1 MEVFVIAVP
10 APIRAIADQWAQDYL
25 ALADVTVLSSENQ
38 EGVLQFKF
46 WLYRRLTLFR
56 ELSRSTEPV
65 LATNLVLAD
74 VADTAHNTLDPTT
87 EDGLTEEAAQVL
99 AWLQT
104 LERRPIFGLN
114 PDRTRRPS

>member
-25 ALADVTVLSSENQ
+25 ALTDVPVRHSATQDGRERA
-38 EGVLQFKF
+38 LQFKF
-46 WLYRRLTLFR
+46 WRNRRLTLFR

-74 VADTAHNTLDPTT
+74 VADTAYSTLDPAT
-87 EDGLTEEAAQVL
+87 EDG
-99 AWLQT
+99 
-104 LERRPIFGLN
+104 
-114 PDRTRRPS
+114 